1 MRDREDLVFVVP
13 VVFLVMPVTVVF
25 ALYPGLLSLNLTA

>member
-1 MRDREDLVFVVP
+1 MTLDVP

-25 ALYPGLLSLNLTA
+25 ALFPGFIGLSLTAR